1 MRSPSVQNYYSVLR
15 SHRQIIKQHVGHCV
29 IVWYNVLSLCVSL
42 SPPLPPPLFPLPLSL
57 SPSLLLR
64 IERVTEPF
72 NC

>member
-29 IVWYNVLSLCVSL
+29 TVWYNVLSLSVSL
-42 SPPLPPPLFPLPLSL
+42 SLPLFSSPLRLSL
-57 SPSLLLR
+57 SPSLLLC